1 MSVLMDFRCEYFC
14 ENEGMKFSF
23 IAPTWLTIFYINPSF
38 PPAIYAPTTFPIY
51 NIKQSWKF

>member
-51 NIKQSWKF
+51 NIKQS